1 MIRPRPLSPA
11 QEQEALTLLRE
22 TVKEWKYEILDNERI
37 DGEEFL
43 ASMGPL
49 LQLMAQ
55 ELED

>member
-22 TVKEWKYEILDNERI
+22 TVREWKYEILDNEPI
-37 DGEEFL
+37 DGAEFL
-43 ASMGPL
+43 RAMGPL